1 MRNSLEREPEPLA
14 YVIPHDDTRRMTL
27 VVRARTHKEA
37 TVAAIRRGIGVIA
50 YGIPVRAGWWSDS
63 IQAMTAYLNPRF
75 QTLVFGTFAGL
86 ALLLI
91 ALGTFG
97 VVSFSVAARTHEI
110 GVRLALGATPRSLVG
125 MIVGQTLAP
134 IAAGLFMGLVL
145 TRWLSRLA
153 EAQLYQVK
161 TNDPVMTVIAALVVA
176 VVAVLAAYAPARRA
190 GRVDP
195 LVVLRAE

>member
-1 MRNSLEREPEPLA
+1 M
-14 YVIPHDDTRRMTL
+14 M
-27 VVRARTHKEA
+27 
-37 TVAAIRRGIGVIA
+37 
-50 YGIPVRAGWWSDS
+50 
-63 IQAMTAYLNPRF
+63 
-75 QTLVFGTFAGL
+75 
-86 ALLLI
+86 
-91 ALGTFG
+91 
-97 VVSFSVAARTHEI
+97 
-110 GVRLALGATPRSLVG
+110 
-125 MIVGQTLAP
+125 VGQTLAP

-161 TNDPVMTVIAALVVA
+161 TNDPVMTVIATLVVT

>member
-1 MRNSLEREPEPLA
+1 
-14 YVIPHDDTRRMTL
+14 
-27 VVRARTHKEA
+27 
-37 TVAAIRRGIGVIA
+37 VAAIRRGIGAIA
-50 YGIPVRAGWWSDS
+50 YGRPLKAGWWNDS
-63 IQAMTAYLNPRF
+63 IQAMTAYRNPRF

-125 MIVGQTLAP
+125 MMVGHTLAP
-134 IAAGLFMGLVL
+134 IAAGLILGLVL
-145 TRWLSRLA
+145 TRWLSKLA

-161 TNDPVMTVIAALVVA
+161 TNDPAMTVVAALVVTA
-176 VVAVLAAYAPARRA
+176 VAVLAAYAPARRA
-190 GRVDP
+190 SRVDP